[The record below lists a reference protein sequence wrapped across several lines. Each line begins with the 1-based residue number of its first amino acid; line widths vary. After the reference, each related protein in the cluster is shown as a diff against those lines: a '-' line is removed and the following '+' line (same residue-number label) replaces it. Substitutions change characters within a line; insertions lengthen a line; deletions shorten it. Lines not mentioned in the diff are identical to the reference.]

1 MMAGVRSVVLCCSC
15 DILLTIVMAGVR
27 SARLEQ
33 KREKYLRRR
42 QQSSNIG
49 IRVGGTDDQIICE
62 N

>member
-1 MMAGVRSVVLCCSC
+1 MVNVLGAGARSV
-15 DILLTIVMAGVR
+15 
-27 SARLEQ
+27 RLDQ